1 MKRLIQIVVLLFFA
15 LAGSSRAGDETLPAI
30 DTVLKHIRTMANQ
43 EQGNDRLFRSRY
55 AFVQTISNRELD
67 SKGRIKKNGRT
78 ETRNNPRIVPASFNR
93 PVPSA
98 NASSDNSRSPKDN
111 IVGKPKSGP

>member
-55 AFVQTISNRELD
+55 AFVQTVTNRELD
-67 SKGRIKKNGRT
+67 SKGRIKNCLRT
-78 ETRNNPRIVPASFNR
+78 ASKIV
-93 PVPSA
+93 
-98 NASSDNSRSPKDN
+98 SSTKPPGVCGSMKGIGCWRRS
-111 IVGKPKSGP
+111 IST